1 MVFRH
6 LCMAVLIALIFGFN
20 ASVVKLG
27 VKSMNPLL
35 YTAWRYI
42 LIWPLL
48 FFIPRPKT
56 SWKDIVFVS
65 VTTGGTT
72 TLAAVI
78 LCLGVGAGLSS
89 VVLQTQVFFTVL
101 LAILVWREWPACN
114 NWIGMI
120 VAFVGVACIA
130 LRIGDDVS
138 YLGIFLTLC
147 GALCWASGNIV
158 LRELRFINIVHLL
171 VWGSLVLPIPL
182 MILSC
187 IFYGASSV
195 IQNPLNYSGMT
206 LASIVYSGFVSGLGG
221 NILLGILLRHY
232 PATVVAPFML
242 LVPVS
247 GLMFAYFILGETLTL
262 LSGVGCFLVFA
273 GLFINQWRK
282 EKAGEISSRDTLKS
296 ASLSK
301 E

>member
-6 LCMAVLIALIFGFN
+6 LCMAVLIAFIFGFN
-20 ASVVKLG
+20 ASIVKLG

-56 SWKDIVFVS
+56 SWKNIVFVS

-158 LRELRFINIVHLL
+158 LRELRSINIVHLL

-195 IQNPLNYSGMT
+195 VQNPLNYSGMT
-206 LASIVYSGFVSGLGG
+206 LASIVYSGFISGLGG

-273 GLFINQWRK
+273 GLSINQWRK
-282 EKAGEISSRDTLKS
+282 EKAEDISSRDTLKS